1 MTALRAAGADRA
13 APERPGAP
21 GVAPRLLFV
30 DDEERILSALRR
42 SLRREGYELRFATSP
57 ASALRLLETQTVD
70 LVISDQRM
78 PGQSG
83 TEFLALAARIQPAAG
98 RLLLTGWTE
107 EIPRAELARVG
118 VLALVPKPWEDA
130 ELKRALREALARAP
144 AARKG

>member
-1 MTALRAAGADRA
+1 MRAGDAREGTREPARGRAGPA
-13 APERPGAP
+13 
-21 GVAPRLLFV
+21 RLLFV

-57 ASALRLLETQTVD
+57 AEALRLLEEQRFD
-70 LVISDQRM
+70 LVVSDQRM

-83 TEFLALAARIQPAAG
+83 LDFLARAAALQPAAG

-130 ELKRALREALARAP
+130 ELKRALKAALARG
-144 AARKG
+144 AADA